1 MWNSCLP
8 SNNCAIPLEAHAIR
22 SENRQWQVWLV
33 TFSNISLKL
42 KLNFYQLSQNLIT
55 LHTDECHTG
64 CATWC
69 LVCTDTLSSQGT
81 CLPARSLSHL
91 PQGVIL
97 ISQTDRGDWI
107 ACIIVSNTH
116 TYHINLILPSSLHQ
130 WCSYD
135 FGSIKVPYYLY
146 SFLCTCF
153 TFLIFKELITWKD
166 LLVHNEGVEHIV
178 FHKPFSHWD
187 DNGHWFSSPRVIHEG
202 TYKINK
208 SKCNFIASTS
218 LLN

>member
-1 MWNSCLP
+1 M
-8 SNNCAIPLEAHAIR
+8 
-22 SENRQWQVWLV
+22 
-33 TFSNISLKL
+33 TSLASDFFKYII
-42 KLNFYQLSQNLIT
+42 KAETEFLSAKPELTT
-55 LHTDECHTG
+55 LHTDECHW
-64 CATWC
+64 CATWWC
-69 LVCTDTLSSQGT
+69 LVCTDILSSQGT

-116 TYHINLILPSSLHQ
+116 TYHINPILLSSLHQ

-153 TFLIFKELITWKD
+153 TFLIFKELITWKY
-166 LLVHNEGVEHIV
+166 LSAGAQWRCC
-178 FHKPFSHWD
+178 P
-187 DNGHWFSSPRVIHEG
+187 IHSFPQ
-202 TYKINK
+202 TI
-208 SKCNFIASTS
+208 
-218 LLN
+218 